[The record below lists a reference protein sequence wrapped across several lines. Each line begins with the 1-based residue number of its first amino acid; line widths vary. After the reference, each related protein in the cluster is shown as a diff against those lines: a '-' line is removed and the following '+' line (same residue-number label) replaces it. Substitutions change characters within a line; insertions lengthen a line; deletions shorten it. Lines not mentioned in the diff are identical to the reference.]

1 MGLQL
6 STWSEISSKIQ
17 FIPILYFAQILT
29 VTLSR
34 MRIRP

>member
-6 STWSEISSKIQ
+6 FTWSEISSEMQ
-17 FIPILYFAQILT
+17 FIPILYFAQTLI

-34 MRIRP
+34 MRIWS